1 MLFEQDS
8 RVRLVVDGQEIV
20 VAESYEVTASVLT
33 QPAAFS
39 IRLGHGGVAREL
51 LQRFHPGLSFQLF
64 IGDTLQQTGRLED
77 PGAEGSAGA
86 TEVTLKGRDLLGA
99 IHDDEFNADTAFQ
112 DQSYESLVREQLKAV
127 GLSDRKL
134 VTAND
139 ANRRILTGEKQPK
152 IQAPVVAGKP
162 IGDTGAKDIPHQT
175 IQARLGE
182 RRYAFL
188 RRYIDMAGLFL
199 WAACDGSFVLSAPNG
214 NQPPIARLCDRR
226 GETRNI
232 VNVLRGSYS
241 NGSSHRHQL
250 YEVYG
255 RTGGRKGGRAKIK
268 GVFVDEEM
276 KAWGFLKTHAIR
288 SKSARTVEQA
298 ESIARRKCAEERRQD
313 WRLTYTVA
321 GHKTPSLKGGT
332 ITWAPDIVVD
342 VQDDERGI
350 FGPHYVETVTFRASP
365 ETTTELQLMR
375 IEDLVFVDSAGNQ
388 D

>member
-8 RVRLVVDGQEIV
+8 RPRLVVDGSEIL
-20 VAESYEVTASVLT
+20 VAESYEITASILT

-51 LQRFHPGLSFQLF
+51 LQRFHPGLPFQLY

-77 PGAEGSAGA
+77 PGAEGGTGA
-86 TEVTLKGRDLLGA
+86 TEVTLKGRDLLSLL
-99 IHDDEFNADTAFQ
+99 HDDEFNADTAFQ
-112 DQSYESLVREQLKAV
+112 DQTYDSLVESQILAV
-127 GLSDRKL
+127 GLDATL
-134 VTAND
+134 FTTND

-152 IQAPVVAGKP
+152 VAAPVVIAAP
-162 IGDTGAKDIPHQT
+162 IGDTGEKNIPHQT

-188 RRYIDMAGLFL
+188 RRYLDMAGLFL
-199 WAACDGSFVLSAPNG
+199 WCACDGSFVLSAPNG
-214 NQPPIARLCDRR
+214 NQPPIARICRRR
-226 GETRNI
+226 GETRNV
-232 VNVLRGSYS
+232 VNVLRASYS

-268 GVFVDEEM
+268 GVFTDEEM
-276 KAWGFLKTHAIR
+276 KAWGIVKTRAIR

-298 ESIARRKCAEERRQD
+298 VSIARRKCAEERRQD
-313 WRLTYTVA
+313 WRLTYTMA
-321 GHKTPSLKGGT
+321 GHKTPSFRGGV

-342 VQDDERGI
+342 VQDDEYGI
-350 FGPHYVETVTFRASP
+350 FGPHYVETVTFRVNPQA
-365 ETTTELQLMR
+365 ETELQLMR
-375 IEDLVFVDSAGNQ
+375 IEDLVFVDTAGNE